1 MKRHPRPLR
10 LSPLSNAN
18 ALAIGV
24 PLLLQGSYVRAQEPA
39 PDNDLEEIT
48 VTGSRIQRTS
58 GFSTPVPITAVTLEE
73 IQSFKPGSTMADQL
87 DQLPQF
93 YQTQS
98 AQRGGGALFGSA
110 GGSYLDLRAMGP
122 ARTLILLDGAR
133 VTPADRNGTVNID
146 NFPTALLRSVE
157 VVTGGASAAYG
168 ADALAGVTN
177 FILDRDFRGLNLS
190 VDAGTTDAGDGDNVA
205 MSVAGGLD
213 IGERWS
219 FIGSFESQSIDQIQ
233 RNPDEV
239 GDWFRRW
246 GFVQNP
252 DWTAASPAAVPRN
265 LKLPDVHSTVHS
277 PTGKIDKALNGATVV
292 PLTLNGQSVFGQNF
306 TMDGRSLVPFAPG
319 TVVGCGATPACIT
332 GAPPPAAGAAPAST
346 GTGSGGTGTQSG
358 GAEAAIANDAVNGGP
373 YGAEVR
379 RENIFAGFTFD
390 PTDDMRLFGNLI
402 YGTTESNNL
411 NDRGIPHGTS
421 PWHYQIF
428 RDNAFLPQAL
438 RQAMIDQN
446 VTSFTLQK
454 QGTVLGMPGNYND
467 HEERR
472 NEFETWMLQL
482 GLDQQ
487 LNDNWRMQAR
497 VQRGSTDKYT
507 AVLNE
512 LRVDREYLG
521 IDAVEIYTN
530 RRDDNG
536 DGAADLVAEADRG
549 TGTIVCNVN
558 RYNVTDGDPRLQ
570 QAVAGFLVPSVQGDD
585 SLGGPTDLVP
595 IPGPVGP
602 DAISNCVPF
611 NVLGQGNVSQAAQD
625 YLTSIKW
632 GDSAVTQEFAE
643 VLFTGDIWDGFGPG
657 AFSIATGLTYRD
669 QKFWQRGQ
677 PQGLMAYGP
686 PRNADGSAAAN
697 GVNIGI
703 RGIPA
708 GFTGGSAN
716 LHEFSTVPV
725 IQGGFDVNEAF
736 AEINMPLWDSGPRRL
751 EVDVAGRRS
760 DYSTSG
766 GITSNK
772 IGMNLQI
779 AEFLRFRATSSRDV
793 REPTFSERFDL
804 QGGGGRVNDP
814 LNGGASVEITTVS
827 GGNPLLAPE
836 EADTTTAGF
845 VFQPAKVSGLQF
857 SVDWYEIDLSEAVG
871 QLGAQLIVNECAAGV
886 AERCALVTRD
896 PLTTAITSV
905 RNVFLNIDRAN
916 VRGIDYELLFNAE
929 PDWASNQVEALT
941 FRLLAGRLLE
951 DSTTSRTATGGYATT
966 DNSNRFDE
974 PDLEVIAS
982 VRYQIGAFGVNWQQR
997 YIPETVLN
1005 VQWLQW
1011 YPGIVLPTPTT
1022 ITTDDNTVEGQT
1034 NTDLTFTYD
1043 ASVANANARWRLSLA
1058 VSNLFD
1064 TDPPVIADFGQRFSS
1079 QGTPAGTTVNG
1090 FDVYGRRFLMSF
1102 DYAF

>member
-1 MKRHPRPLR
+1 MKRNPRSPR
-10 LSPLSNAN
+10 LSPLASAI
-18 ALAIGV
+18 ALATGV
-24 PLLLQGSYVRAQEPA
+24 TLLLQDSYVQAQEPG
-39 PDNDLEEIT
+39 PDEQLEEIT
-48 VTGSRIQRTS
+48 VTGTRIQRTS
-58 GFSTPVPITAVTLEE
+58 GFATPVPVTAVTIDE
-73 IQSFKPGSTMADQL
+73 IQSFKPGTTMADQL

-133 VTPADRNGTVNID
+133 VTPADRNGTVNVD

-177 FILDRDFRGLNLS
+177 FILNRDFRGLDLS
-190 VDAGTTDAGDGDNVA
+190 LDAGTTDYGDGDNA
-205 MSVAGGLD
+205 GFSVAGGTDL
-213 IGERWS
+213 GERWS
-219 FIGSFESQSIDQIQ
+219 FIGSFETQTIDQIQ
-233 RNPDEV
+233 RDPDDV
-239 GDWFRRW
+239 GDWFRRY
-246 GFVQNP
+246 GYVQNP
-252 DWTAASPAAVPRN
+252 AWSAASPTAVPRN
-265 LKLPDVHSTVHS
+265 LMMPDVHSTVHT
-277 PTGKIDKALNGATVV
+277 PTGKIDKALNGSTVV
-292 PLTLNGQSVFGQNF
+292 PLTLNGQSVYGQMF
-306 TMDGRSLVPFAPG
+306 TMDGTGIVPFPVG
-319 TVVGCGATPACIT
+319 DLVGCGATPACIT
-332 GAPPPAAGAAPAST
+332 SAPPPPPGPIPAT

-358 GAEAAIANDAVNGGP
+358 GAAAAIANDAFGGGP
-373 YGAEVR
+373 YGAEVKR
-379 RENIFAGFTFD
+379 NNIYAGFTFD
-390 PTDDMRLFGNLI
+390 ATDDLRFFSNLI
-402 YGTTESNNL
+402 YGTTESNNHD
-411 NDRGIPHGTS
+411 DRGIPHGTS

-428 RDNAFLPQAL
+428 RENAYLPPAL

-487 LNDNWRMQAR
+487 LNDNWRMQIR
-497 VQRGSTDKYT
+497 VQRGSTRKYT

-521 IDAVEIYTN
+521 MDAVEVYTD
-530 RRDDNG
+530 RRDANL
-536 DGAADLVAEADRG
+536 DGVVDLIDELDRG
-549 TGTIVCNVN
+549 TGTILCNVQ
-558 RYNVTDGDPRLQ
+558 RYNVTEGDPRLQ
-570 QAVAGFLVPSVQGDD
+570 QSVAGYLVPSVQGDD
-585 SLGGPTDLVP
+585 SLGGPDDLVP

-632 GDSAVTQEFAE
+632 GDSVVTQEFAE
-643 VLFTGDIWDGFGPG
+643 ALFTADVWEGYGPG
-657 AFSIATGLTYRD
+657 PFSIATGVTYRD
-669 QKFWQRGQ
+669 QEFWQRGQ
-677 PQGLMAYGP
+677 PQNLMAYGP
-686 PRNADGSAAAN
+686 PRNADGTASSN
-697 GVNIGI
+697 FVDLGI

-725 IQGGFDVNEAF
+725 IKGGFDVNELF

-766 GITSNK
+766 AIDSYKVGV
-772 IGMNLQI
+772 NLQI
-779 AEFLRFRATSSRDV
+779 AEFLRFRATNSRDV

-814 LNGGASVEITTVS
+814 LNGNASVEITTVT
-827 GGNPLLAPE
+827 GGNPNLAPE
-836 EADTTTAGF
+836 EADTNTAGF
-845 VFQPAKVSGLQF
+845 VFQPAKVPGFQF

-886 AERCALVTRD
+886 PNRCEYVMRD

-905 RNVFLNIDRAN
+905 RNVFLNIDRAM

-929 PDWASNQVEALT
+929 PDLAANQAEALT

-951 DSTTSRTATGGYATT
+951 DSTTSRTAAGGFATT
-966 DNSNRFDE
+966 DNSNLYTE
-974 PDLEVIAS
+974 PDLEVLAS
-982 VRYQIGAFGVNWQQR
+982 VRYQIGAFGIGLQQR
-997 YIPETVLN
+997 YLPESVRN
-1005 VQWLQW
+1005 VQWREW
-1011 YPGIVLPTPTT
+1011 YPGIVLPAANT
-1022 ITTDDNTVEGQT
+1022 ITVDDNTVEGQT
-1034 NTDLTFTYD
+1034 NTDLTLTYD
-1043 ASVANANARWRLSLA
+1043 SSARSADSRWAVSLA

-1064 TDPPVIADFGQRFSS
+1064 VDPPVVADFGQRFSS
-1079 QGTPAGTTVNG
+1079 QTIPVNSY
-1090 FDVYGRRFLMSF
+1090 DVYGRRFLLSF
-1102 DYAF
+1102 DYSF

>member
-1 MKRHPRPLR
+1 MKRKPRPPR
-10 LSPLSNAN
+10 LSPLAGAI
-18 ALAIGV
+18 ALATGV
-24 PLLLQGSYVRAQEPA
+24 SLLLQSSYVRAQEPE
-39 PDNDLEEIT
+39 PGSDLEEIT
-48 VTGSRIQRTS
+48 VTGTRIQRTS
-58 GFSTPVPITAVTLEE
+58 GFATPVPVTAVTLEE
-73 IQSFKPGSTMADQL
+73 IQSFKPGTTMADQL

-133 VTPADRNGTVNID
+133 VTPADRSGTVNVD

-177 FILDRDFRGLNLS
+177 FILNRDFRGMNLS
-190 VDAGTTDAGDGDNVA
+190 FDAGTTDASDGDNVA
-205 MSVAGGLD
+205 LSVAGGLD

-219 FIGSFESQSIDQIQ
+219 FIGSFESQRIDQIQ

-239 GDWFRRW
+239 GDWYRRW
-246 GFVQNP
+246 GWVQNP
-252 DWTAASPAAVPRN
+252 AWSAASPAAVPRN
-265 LKLPDVHSTVHS
+265 LKMPDVHSTVHA
-277 PTGKIDKALNGATVV
+277 PTGKIDKFLSGGTVV
-292 PLTLNGQSVFGQNF
+292 APTFTFNGQSPVGQVF
-306 TMDGRSLVPFAPG
+306 TMDGTGLVPFAVG
-319 TVVGCGATPACIT
+319 DVVGCGATPACLT
-332 GAPPPAAGAAPAST
+332 SGGAPGATT

-358 GAEAAIANDAVNGGP
+358 GAAAAIANDAFNGGP

-379 RENIFAGFTFD
+379 RDNIFAGFTFD
-390 PTDDMRLFGNLI
+390 PTDNMRLFSNLI
-402 YGTTESNNL
+402 LGRTESNNL

-428 RDNAFLPQAL
+428 SDNAYLPPAL
-438 RQAMIDQN
+438 RQAMVAQGL
-446 VTSFTLQK
+446 TSFTLQK

-472 NEFETWMLQL
+472 NEFETWTLQL
-482 GLDQQ
+482 GLDQE
-487 LNDNWRMQAR
+487 LNDNWHMQAR
-497 VQRGSTDKYT
+497 VQRGQTRKYT

-521 IDAVEIYTN
+521 MDAVEVYTD
-530 RRDDNG
+530 RRDVNNDNIV
-536 DGAADLVAEADRG
+536 DLVAEADRG
-549 TGTIVCNVN
+549 TGTIVCNVQ
-558 RYNVTDGDPRLQ
+558 RYNVTANDPRL
-570 QAVAGFLVPSVQGDD
+570 AASVAGFLVPSVQGDD
-585 SLGGPTDLVP
+585 SLGGPQDLVP

-611 NVLGQGNVSQAAQD
+611 NVFGQGNVSQAAQD

-632 GDSAVTQEFAE
+632 GDSVVTQEFAE
-643 VLFTGDIWDGFGPG
+643 VLFTGDVWDGFGPG
-657 AFSIATGLTYRD
+657 PFSIATGLTYRE

-677 PQGLMAYGP
+677 PQALMAYGP

-725 IQGGFDVNEAF
+725 IKGGFDVNELF
-736 AEINMPLWDSGPRRL
+736 AEINMPLWEAGSHRL
-751 EVDVAGRRS
+751 EVDVAGRHS

-766 GITSNK
+766 GIDSYK
-772 IGMNLQI
+772 AGVNLQI
-779 AEFLRFRATSSRDV
+779 AEFLRFRATNSRDV

-804 QGGGGRVNDP
+804 QGGGGRVMDP
-814 LNGGASVEITTVS
+814 LNGNASVEITTVS
-827 GGNPLLAPE
+827 GGNPNLAPE
-836 EADTTTAGF
+836 KADTNTAGF
-845 VFQPAKVSGLQF
+845 VFQPAKVPGFQF

-886 AERCALVTRD
+886 PGRCELVTRD
-896 PLTTAITSV
+896 PLTNAITSV
-905 RNVFLNIDRAN
+905 RNVFLNIDRAK
-916 VRGIDYELLFNAE
+916 VRGLDYEAVFNAE
-929 PDWASNQVEALT
+929 PNLASNQAEALT

-966 DNSNRFDE
+966 DNSNLYTE
-974 PDLEVIAS
+974 PDLEVLAS
-982 VRYQIGAFGVNWQQR
+982 VRYQIGAFGIGVQQR
-997 YIPETVLN
+997 YLPESKLN
-1005 VQWLQW
+1005 VQWLEW
-1011 YPGIVLPTPTT
+1011 YPGIVLPTANT
-1022 ITTDDNTVEGQT
+1022 ITVDDNTVEGQT

-1043 ASVANANARWRLSLA
+1043 ATARGDNARWALSLA
-1058 VSNLFD
+1058 ISNVFD
-1064 TDPPVIADFGQRFSS
+1064 VDPPVVADFGQRFSA
-1079 QGTPAGTTVNG
+1079 QTLPVNS
-1090 FDVYGRRFLMSF
+1090 FDVYGRRYLMSF
-1102 DYAF
+1102 DFKF

>member
-1 MKRHPRPLR
+1 MKRNPRSPR
-10 LSPLSNAN
+10 LSPLSSAI
-18 ALAIGV
+18 ALATGAT
-24 PLLLQGSYVRAQEPA
+24 LLLQGSYVQAQEPE
-39 PDNDLEEIT
+39 PDAQLEEIT
-48 VTGSRIQRTS
+48 VTGTRIQRTS
-58 GFSTPVPITAVTLEE
+58 GFTTPVPVTAVSLEE
-73 IQSFKPGSTMADQL
+73 IQSFKPGTTMADQL

-133 VTPADRNGTVNID
+133 VTPADRNGTVNVD

-177 FILDRDFRGLNLS
+177 FILNRDFRG
-190 VDAGTTDAGDGDNVA
+190 VDMSFDVGTTDAGDGDNVA
-205 MSVAGGLD
+205 FSVAGGLD

-219 FIGSFESQSIDQIQ
+219 FIGSFENQTIDQIQ
-233 RNPDEV
+233 RSPDEA
-239 GDWFRRW
+239 GDWYRRW

-252 DWTAASPAAVPRN
+252 AWSAASPAAVPRN
-265 LKLPDVHSTVHS
+265 LKLPDVHSTVHA
-277 PTGKIDKALNGATVV
+277 PTGKIDKFLSGGTVV
-292 PLTLNGQSVFGQNF
+292 VPTFTFNGQSPVGQVF
-306 TMDGRSLVPFAPG
+306 TMDGTGLVSFAVG
-319 TVVGCGATPACIT
+319 DVVGCGATPACIT
-332 GAPPPAAGAAPAST
+332 SAPPPPLGQPVSAT
-346 GTGSGGTGTQSG
+346 GTGSGGTGSQSG
-358 GAEAAIANDAVNGGP
+358 GAGAALANDAFGGGP

-379 RENIFAGFTFD
+379 RNNVFAGFTFD
-390 PTDDMRLFGNLI
+390 PTEDTRLFSNLI

-428 RDNAFLPQAL
+428 RENAYLPQAL
-438 RQAMIDQN
+438 RDAMIAQN
-446 VTSFTLQK
+446 LTSFTLQK

-482 GLDQQ
+482 GLDHQ

-497 VQRGSTDKYT
+497 VQRGSTQKYT

-521 IDAVEIYTN
+521 MDAVEVYN
-530 RRDDNG
+530 DRRNLDG
-536 DGAADLVAEADRG
+536 DTAADLVSEADRG
-549 TGTIVCNVN
+549 TGTIICNVQ
-558 RYNVTDGDPRLQ
+558 RYPVTDALLQ
-570 QAVAGFLVPSVQGDD
+570 QSVAGFRVPSVQGDD
-585 SLGGPTDLVP
+585 SLGGPDELVP

-625 YLTSIKW
+625 YLTSMKW
-632 GDSAVTQEFAE
+632 GDSVVTQEFAE

-669 QKFWQRGQ
+669 QTFWQRGQ
-677 PQGLMAYGP
+677 PQALMAYGP

-697 GVNIGI
+697 GVNLGI

-725 IQGGFDVNEAF
+725 IKGGFDVNELF

-766 GITSNK
+766 AIDSYKVGV
-772 IGMNLQI
+772 NLQI
-779 AEFLRFRATSSRDV
+779 AEFLRFRATNSRDV

-814 LNGGASVEITTVS
+814 LNGNASVEITTVT
-827 GGNPLLAPE
+827 GGNPNLAPE
-836 EADTTTAGF
+836 EADTNTAGF
-845 VFQPAKVSGLQF
+845 VFQPAKVPGFQF

-886 AERCALVTRD
+886 PNRCEYVMRD
-896 PLTTAITSV
+896 PLTNAITSV
-905 RNVFLNIDRAN
+905 RNVYLNIDRAM

-929 PDWASNQVEALT
+929 PNLASNQSEALT

-951 DSTTSRTATGGYATT
+951 DSTTSRTATGGFATT
-966 DNSNRFDE
+966 DNSNLYTE
-974 PDLEVIAS
+974 PDLEVLAS
-982 VRYQIGAFGVNWQQR
+982 VRYQIGAFGIGLQQR
-997 YIPETVLN
+997 YLPESRLN
-1005 VQWLQW
+1005 VNWLEWQ
-1011 YPGIVLPTPTT
+1011 PGIVLPTPTT
-1022 ITTDDNTVEGQT
+1022 ITVDDNTVEGQT

-1043 ASVANANARWRLSLA
+1043 ASERGENARWALSLA
-1058 VSNLFD
+1058 ISNVFD
-1064 TDPPVIADFGQRFSS
+1064 VDPPVVADFGQRFSA
-1079 QGTPAGTTVNG
+1079 QTIPVNS
-1090 FDVYGRRFLMSF
+1090 FDVYGRRFLMSV
-1102 DYAF
+1102 DYRF

>member
-1 MKRHPRPLR
+1 MKRNPRSPR
-10 LSPLSNAN
+10 LSPLSSAI
-18 ALAIGV
+18 ALTVGV
-24 PLLLQGSYVRAQEPA
+24 PLLLQGSYACAQEPA
-39 PDNDLEEIT
+39 APESDLEEIT
-48 VTGSRIQRTS
+48 VTGTRIQRTS
-58 GFSTPVPITAVTLEE
+58 GFTTPVPITSVTMEE
-73 IQSFKPGSTMADQL
+73 IQSYKPGTTMADQL

-133 VTPADRNGTVNID
+133 VTPADRNGTVNVD

-177 FILDRDFRGLNLS
+177 FILNRDFRGVSLS
-190 VDAGTTDAGDGDNVA
+190 LDAGTTDFGDGDNVA
-205 MSVAGGLD
+205 MSVAGGLE

-219 FIGSFESQSIDQIQ
+219 FIGSLESQTIDQIQ
-233 RNPDEV
+233 RDPDEV

-246 GFVQNP
+246 GYVQNP
-252 DWTAASPAAVPRN
+252 AWSSGSPAAVPRN
-265 LKLPDVHSTVHS
+265 LKMPDVHSTVHT

-292 PLTLNGQSVFGQNF
+292 PLTLGGVSVLGQQFS
-306 TMDGRSLVPFAPG
+306 MDGTAIVPFAPG
-319 TVVGCGATPACIT
+319 AVVGCGATPACISA
-332 GAPPPAAGAAPAST
+332 APPPPPGQPPATT
-346 GTGSGGTGTQSG
+346 GTGSGGTGTQAG
-358 GAEAAIANDAVNGGP
+358 GPAAAIANDAFNGGP

-379 RENIFAGFTFD
+379 RNNIFAGFTFD
-390 PTDDMRLFGNLI
+390 ATDDLRFFSNLI

-411 NDRGIPHGTS
+411 DDRGIPHGTS

-438 RQAMIDQN
+438 RNEMIAQN

-472 NEFETWMLQL
+472 NEFETWTLQL

-487 LNDNWRMQAR
+487 LNDNWRMQTR
-497 VQRGSTDKYT
+497 LQRGSTRKYT

-521 IDAVEIYTN
+521 MDAVEVYTD
-530 RRDDNG
+530 RRDANL
-536 DGAADLVAEADRG
+536 DGVVDVVAEADRG

-558 RYNVTDGDPRLQ
+558 RYPVTDALLQ
-570 QAVAGFLVPSVQGDD
+570 QSVAGFLVPSVQGDD

-611 NVLGQGNVSQAAQD
+611 NVLGQGNVSPAGQD

-632 GDSAVTQEFAE
+632 GDSVVTQEFAE

-686 PRNADGSAAAN
+686 PRNADGSPSAN
-697 GVNIGI
+697 GVNLGI

-725 IQGGFDVNEAF
+725 IQGGFDVREAF

-751 EVDVAGRRS
+751 EIDLAGRRS

-772 IGMNLQI
+772 IGVNLQI

-814 LNGGASVEITTVS
+814 LNGGASVEITTVT
-827 GGNPLLAPE
+827 GGNPQLAPE
-836 EADTTTAGF
+836 EADTNTAGF
-845 VFQPAKVSGLQF
+845 IFQPAKLSGLQF
-857 SVDWYEIDLSEAVG
+857 SMDWYEIDVSQAVG

-886 AERCALVTRD
+886 PGRCDLVLRD
-896 PLTTAITSV
+896 PLTTAIGSV
-905 RNVFLNIDRAN
+905 RNVFLNIDRAK
-916 VRGIDYELLFNAE
+916 VRGLDYELLFNAE

-951 DSTTSRTATGGYATT
+951 DSTTSRTATGGFATT
-966 DNSNRFDE
+966 DNSNLYTE
-974 PDLEVIAS
+974 PDLEVLAS
-982 VRYQIGAFGVNWQQR
+982 LRYQIGGFGVSLQQR
-997 YIPETVLN
+997 YLPESVRN
-1005 VQWLQW
+1005 VQWLEWQ
-1011 YPGIVLPTPTT
+1011 PGIVLPTANT
-1022 ITTDDNTVEGQT
+1022 ITVDDNTVESQT
-1034 NTDLTFTYD
+1034 NTDITLTYD
-1043 ASVANANARWRLSLA
+1043 ASVNNPNARWALSLA
-1058 VSNLFD
+1058 VSNVFD
-1064 TDPPVIADFGQRFSS
+1064 VDPPVIADFGQRGSS
-1079 QGTPAGTTVNG
+1079 QTLPANG
-1090 FDVYGRRFLMSF
+1090 YDIYGRRFLLGF
-1102 DYAF
+1102 DYNF

>member
-1 MKRHPRPLR
+1 MKRNPRSPR
-10 LSPLSNAN
+10 LSRLSNAI

-24 PLLLQGSYVRAQEPA
+24 PLLLQASYVRAQEPA
-39 PDNDLEEIT
+39 ADNELEEIT
-48 VTGSRIQRTS
+48 VTGTRIQRTS
-58 GFSTPVPITAVTLEE
+58 GFTTPVPITAVTMEE

-133 VTPADRNGTVNID
+133 VTPADRNGTVNVD

-177 FILDRDFRGLNLS
+177 FILNRDFRGVSLS
-190 VDAGTTDAGDGDNVA
+190 LDAGTTDVGDGDNVA
-205 MSVAGGLD
+205 MSVAGGFEV
-213 IGERWS
+213 GERWS
-219 FIGSFESQSIDQIQ
+219 FIGSFESQNIDQIQ
-233 RNPDEV
+233 RNPAEV
-239 GDWFRRW
+239 GDWFRRY

-252 DWTAASPAAVPRN
+252 AWSAAAPAAVPRN
-265 LKLPDVHSTVHS
+265 LKLPDVHSTVHT

-332 GAPPPAAGAAPAST
+332 AAPPPAAGAQPATT

-358 GAEAAIANDAVNGGP
+358 GPEAAIANAAFNGGP

-379 RENIFAGFTFD
+379 RDNLFAGFTFD
-390 PTDDMRLFGNLI
+390 PTDNMRLFGNLI

-421 PWHYQIF
+421 PWNYQIF

-497 VQRGSTDKYT
+497 VQRGSTTKYT

-521 IDAVEIYTN
+521 MDAVEVYN
-530 RRDDNG
+530 DRRNLDG
-536 DGAADLVAEADRG
+536 DTAADVVTEADRG
-549 TGTIVCNVN
+549 TGTIICNVN
-558 RYNVTDGDPRLQ
+558 RYPVTDAALQ
-570 QAVAGFLVPSVQGDD
+570 ASVAGFLVPSVQGDD
-585 SLGGPTDLVP
+585 SLGGPQDLVP

-632 GDSAVTQEFAE
+632 GDSVVTQEFAE
-643 VLFTGDIWDGFGPG
+643 VLFTGDVWDGFGPG
-657 AFSIATGLTYRD
+657 AFSIATGVTYRQQD
-669 QKFWQRGQ
+669 FWQRGQ
-677 PQGLMAYGP
+677 PQDLMAYGP

-697 GVNIGI
+697 GVNLGI

-725 IQGGFDVNEAF
+725 IKGGFDVNELF

-751 EVDVAGRRS
+751 EIDVAGRHS

-766 GITSNK
+766 GIDSYK
-772 IGMNLQI
+772 VGANLQI
-779 AEFLRFRATSSRDV
+779 AEFLRFRATNSRDV

-827 GGNPLLAPE
+827 GGNPNLAPE
-836 EADTTTAGF
+836 EADTNTVGF
-845 VFQPAKVSGLQF
+845 VFQPAKVPGFQV

-871 QLGAQLIVNECAAGV
+871 QLGAQLIVNECAQGV
-886 AERCALVTRD
+886 VERCALVTRD
-896 PLTTAITSV
+896 PQTNAITSV
-905 RNVFLNIDRAN
+905 RNVFLNIDRAK

-966 DNSNRFDE
+966 DNSNLYTE
-974 PDLEVIAS
+974 PDLEVLAS
-982 VRYQIGAFGVNWQQR
+982 VRYQIGGFGIGLQQR
-997 YIPETVLN
+997 YLPESKLN
-1005 VQWLQW
+1005 VQWLEW
-1011 YPGIVLPTPTT
+1011 YPGIVLPTPGT
-1022 ITTDDNTVEGQT
+1022 ITVDDNTVEGQT
-1034 NTDLTFTYD
+1034 NTDITLTYE
-1043 ASVANANARWRLSLA
+1043 ASVNNPNARWALSLS
-1058 VSNLFD
+1058 VSNVFD
-1064 TDPPVIADFGQRFSS
+1064 VDPPVVADFGQRFSS
-1079 QGTPAGTTVNG
+1079 QTIAVNS
-1090 FDVYGRRFLMSF
+1090 FDVYGRRFLLGF
-1102 DYAF
+1102 DYNF